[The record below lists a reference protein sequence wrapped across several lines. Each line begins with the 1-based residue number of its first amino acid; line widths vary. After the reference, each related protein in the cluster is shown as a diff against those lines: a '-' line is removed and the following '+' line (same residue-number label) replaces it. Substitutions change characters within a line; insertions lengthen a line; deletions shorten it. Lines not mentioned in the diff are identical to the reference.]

1 MGKIRVAFNG
11 MGRIG
16 KNVIRVITSTLD
28 DKFDIVAGNDL
39 VSAKEIAESFPKDSI
54 YGRFPVDVKLKS
66 ENVIQVGR
74 HEITIYGE
82 KDAANIP
89 WGKHDVDIVFEC
101 TGFYVTSEKSS
112 AHLKAGA
119 KKVIISAPAKDKE
132 THTVVV
138 GVNHD
143 TLEKGETIIS
153 NASCTTNCLA
163 PLTKA
168 VDMSHKII
176 GGLMSTTHAATSTQ
190 RVVDFFGGGKNRAT
204 LNNVIPA
211 STGAAIAVGKVL
223 PHLNGKL
230 NGTALRV
237 PTDVGSVVEAV
248 YLVEGDVTKE
258 QLEASIT
265 ENAKKIND
273 SSISKKIVY
282 FGDYYECS
290 QDCVGENWS
299 SMITDNLLV
308 VPLGGQTLVKATS
321 FYDNEMGFSHRMAE
335 LAQIFNEM

>member
-1 MGKIRVAFNG
+1 MSKIKVGFNG

-16 KNVIRVITSTLD
+16 KNVMRVILSKLD
-28 DKFDIVAGNDL
+28 DQFDIVAGNDL
-39 VSAKEIAESFPKDSI
+39 VSADEIAKSLPKDSI
-54 YGRFPVDVKLKS
+54 YGRFPAEVSLKS
-66 ENVIQVGR
+66 ENVIKVGR
-74 HEITIYGE
+74 HEITVYGE
-82 KDAANIP
+82 KDASNIP

-101 TGFYVTSEKSS
+101 TGFYLTTEKAS
-112 AHLKAGA
+112 AHLKGGA
-119 KKVIISAPAKDKE
+119 KKVIISAPAKDDE
-132 THTVVV
+132 THTIVV

-143 TLEKGETIIS
+143 TLEAGEKIVS

-204 LNNVIPA
+204 LNNIIPA

-223 PHLNGKL
+223 PHLNKKL

-237 PTDVGSVVEAV
+237 PTDTGSVVEAV
-248 YLVEGDVTKE
+248 YLVEGDVTKD
-258 QLEASIT
+258 QLAASIA
-265 ENAKKIND
+265 ENVKKIND
-273 SSISKKIVY
+273 STIMKQTAY

-290 QDCVGENWS
+290 QDCVGEPYS

-308 VPLGGQTLVKATS
+308 VGLGGQTLVKATS
-321 FYDNEMGFSHRMAE
+321 FYDNEMGFSHRMCE
-335 LAQIFNEM
+335 LAMILNEK

>member
-16 KNVIRVITSTLD
+16 KNIMRVITSELD

-39 VSAKEIAESFPKDSI
+39 VSADEIAKSLPKDSI
-54 YGRFPVDVKLKS
+54 YGRFPVDVSLAS
-66 ENVIQVGR
+66 ENVIKVGR
-74 HEITIYGE
+74 HEITVYAE

-89 WGKHDVDIVFEC
+89 WAKHDVDIVFEC
-101 TGFYVTSEKSS
+101 TGFYVTTEKSS
-112 AHLKAGA
+112 AHLKGGA

-138 GVNHD
+138 GVNDD
-143 TLEKGETIIS
+143 TLKEGEKIIS

-168 VDMSHKII
+168 VDMSHKVIA
-176 GGLMSTTHAATSTQ
+176 GLMATTHAATSTQ
-190 RVVDFFGGGKNRAT
+190 RVVDFFGGGKSRAT

-211 STGAAIAVGKVL
+211 STGAAIATGKVL

-237 PTDVGSVVEAV
+237 PTDTGSVVEAV
-248 YLVEGDVTKE
+248 FLVEGDVTKE
-258 QLEASIT
+258 QLAASIA
-265 ENAKKIND
+265 ENVKKMND
-273 SSISKKIVY
+273 STIMGQVAT

-290 QDCVGENWS
+290 QDCVGEPYS

-308 VPLGGQTLVKATS
+308 VPLGGQTMVKATS
-321 FYDNEMGFSHRMAE
+321 FYDNEMGFSYRMAE
-335 LAQIFNEM
+335 LAMIFNEK